1 MATQNP
7 VKHQTC
13 HPRPRLKSNEYI
25 TEDQAKPTPGEDIL
39 PRHEEKTEIEKND
52 KPQSNDQTPEKQQKR
67 NGREHKRGEMSKSR
81 TRKRPHF

>member
-39 PRHEEKTEIEKND
+39 FRREKRNEIEKR
-52 KPQSNDQTPEKQQKR
+52 QTSVK
-67 NGREHKRGEMSKSR
+67 
-81 TRKRPHF
+81 